1 MTWSGCTN
9 PQAALKFY
17 LEGLD
22 MKVLRSR
29 TDAKAG
35 TNTTFVGYGSEQLTV
50 PKTFAPGELP

>member
-1 MTWSGCTN
+1 M
-9 PQAALKFY
+9 KFY

-50 PKTFAPGELP
+50 PKTFAPGELS